1 MKFVLESF
9 GILID
14 KIVKIEVFNELV
26 SIKIESILVVKL
38 YKDFKISG

>member
-14 KIVKIEVFNELV
+14 KIVKIEVFNELI
-26 SIKIESILVVKL
+26 SIKIESLLVVKL

>member
-26 SIKIESILVVKL
+26 SIMIESLLVVKL

>member
-26 SIKIESILVVKL
+26 SIKIESLLVVKL